1 MLKIRLGIIFT
12 TIAAMM
18 FVTAARGNPKVVQV
32 VPTFEPDPLELT
44 RGTSIG
50 SSSNNC
56 ANLASEPNIVVQLTQ
71 DISSMRFILQSAVGQ
86 PILKIDGPNSIPCLM
101 ADGFSGGKI
110 EVPGYWPQGT
120 YSIYIGDRA
129 SGPQDYTLS
138 ISSQ

>member
-1 MLKIRLGIIFT
+1 MLKIRPGIILT

-18 FVTAARGNPKVVQV
+18 FVTAAHGNPKVVQV
-32 VPTFEPDPLELT
+32 VPNFQPDPLELT

-50 SSSNNC
+50 SNGNNC
-56 ANLASEPNIVVQLTQ
+56 ANLASDPNIVVQIGQ
-71 DISSMRFILQSAVGQ
+71 DISSMRFIVQSSGQ

-101 ADGFSGGKI
+101 ADSFSGGKI

-120 YSIYIGDRA
+120 YSIYIGDRT

>member
-1 MLKIRLGIIFT
+1 MLKIRPGIILT
-12 TIAAMM
+12 TVAAMM
-18 FVTAARGNPKVVQV
+18 FATAALGNPKVVQV
-32 VPTFEPDPLELT
+32 VPNFQPDPLELT
-44 RGTSIG
+44 RGTSTG
-50 SSSNNC
+50 SNSNNC
-56 ANLASEPNIVVQLTQ
+56 ANLASDPKIVVQLTQ
-71 DISSMRFILQSAVGQ
+71 DISSMRFILQSSGQ

-129 SGPQDYTLS
+129 SGPQDYILS

>member
-1 MLKIRLGIIFT
+1 MKKIRPWIFFT
-12 TIAAMM
+12 TVAAMM
-18 FVTAARGNPKVVQV
+18 FVTTAQGNSKVVPV
-32 VPTFEPDPLELT
+32 VPNFQPDPLELT
-44 RGTSIG
+44 RGTSAG
-50 SSSNNC
+50 ANGNNC
-56 ANLASEPNIVVQLTQ
+56 ANLASDPNIVVEIAQ
-71 DISSMRFILQSAVGQ
+71 DISSMRFLVQSSGQ

-101 ADGFSGGKI
+101 ADSFSGGKI